1 MRALRGARRA
11 LSLESP
17 DTPLSGDRLLSEVTD
32 PNELWSSEGGASS
45 PLKLGT
51 ALRCIQIISSAVAG
65 CPIKT
70 FHVHDN
76 ETFDVPAL
84 RAERPGMTPFERV
97 ETEVAHIVGW
107 GNSFTRKVRTRDGR
121 IKELVPIHPN
131 RVAVDVVDGSDVGM
145 PYVKKFTV
153 DGKVPLTEYDI
164 MHVPGFSFDG
174 VTGVSVLTA
183 ARRIFDITASAEAAA
198 ERMYRKGL
206 MVSGFLSVP
215 EPINQEQAHILQA
228 RWRAKL
234 AGLDNAYEVAV
245 LDNGAKFEQATLKPD
260 DAQFLES
267 RKFQT
272 TEIARLFGVPGW
284 MINDQEKSTSWGS
297 GMEQQFTAF
306 VMLTLKPYMQRMEQR
321 YTRELLN
328 PLRDKAE
335 FKVEGLLRGDTKS
348 RAAFYASGIQ
358 HGWLVP
364 NDVRPLEGY
373 GPVEWGDVPYR
384 PYNESASDQDP
395 STDDTSE
402 EDTDDDDE

>member
-32 PNELWSSEGGASS
+32 PSELWSSEGGASS

-76 ETFDVPAL
+76 RSFDVPAL
-84 RAERPGMTPFERV
+84 RAERQGMTPFERV

-107 GNSFTRKVRTRDGR
+107 GNSFSRKVRTRDGR

-131 RVAVDVVDGSDVGM
+131 RVTVDVVDGSDVGL

-153 DGKVPLTEYDI
+153 DGKVSLTEYDI

-215 EPINQEQAHILQA
+215 EAINQEQAHILQA

-328 PLRDKAE
+328 PVRDKAE

-348 RAAFYASGIQ
+348 RAAFYASGIT

-373 GPVEWGDVPYR
+373 GPVAWGDEPYR
-384 PYNESASDQDP
+384 PYNESASDQEP